1 MDTID
6 PWLMSLAPT
15 NEDSAWLAEVK
26 TFLGKKL
33 PSLSANDK
41 LLCVVSLTL
50 TISNNKGVRVC
61 ESRRYVN
68 I

>member
-15 NEDSAWLAEVK
+15 NGDSAWLAEVK

-41 LLCVVSLTL
+41 LLCVVSLT
-50 TISNNKGVRVC
+50 ISNNKGVRVC